1 MELVCGIEVKEVD
14 PMEHIYIMV
23 STLGFTCDA
32 MLSSRQGLPKA
43 GLLVLVLSLIMQNED
58 LAPEEAVLGA
68 LSRMGWC
75 VLRVSTVSL
84 GSPGSC

>member
-1 MELVCGIEVKEVD
+1 MLFKYQAMELVCGIEVKEVD

-43 GLLVLVLSLIMQNED
+43 GLLVLVLSLIMQNGD
-58 LAPEEAVLGA
+58 HAPVEEVWGT
-68 LSRMGWC
+68 LSRLSMC
-75 VLRVSTVSL
+75 
-84 GSPGSC
+84 

>member
-1 MELVCGIEVKEVD
+1 MLFKYQAKELVCGIEVKEVD

-43 GLLVLVLSLIMQNED
+43 GLLVLVLSLIMQNGD
-58 LAPEEAVLGA
+58 HASEEEVWGT
-68 LSRMGWC
+68 LSRLSVC
-75 VLRVSTVSL
+75 
-84 GSPGSC
+84 